1 MIWVVVHL
9 NQYRSEH
16 NIGSVHFGLCW
27 QAWVVVCEF
36 WCFGNSL
43 SKGVH
48 SRMALWHYGLIHEKF
63 QWWRNYCE
71 IFDVLDVLAIVWCD
85 SWRWCYAE
93 HWACDAK
100 VGSWCRAS
108 MVAIYLNPRYYELKK
123 QGDLFHEH
131 SFLEADLQST
141 TAGRL
146 EYLIKLFDVHADSV
160 REHTWQL
167 CAGSYASCKYIFED
181 PSS

>member
-43 SKGVH
+43 SKGGH
-48 SRMALWHYGLIHEKF
+48 SRMALWHHGLIHEKF

-100 VGSWCRAS
+100 VGSWLPCFDGSDMPQPAVLRIEETGWSVPRTFISWSRLVIHDRRETWVPDKTLWCSCRQCTRTH
-108 MVAIYLNPRYYELKK
+108 M
-123 QGDLFHEH
+123 
-131 SFLEADLQST
+131 T
-141 TAGRL
+141 TVCR
-146 EYLIKLFDVHADSV
+146 II
-160 REHTWQL
+160 
-167 CAGSYASCKYIFED
+167 C
-181 PSS
+181 

>member
-1 MIWVVVHL
+1 MFGQGLVPVAANYFVGNVFDDMIWVVVHL

-63 QWWRNYCE
+63 Q
-71 IFDVLDVLAIVWCD
+71 
-85 SWRWCYAE
+85 
-93 HWACDAK
+93 
-100 VGSWCRAS
+100 
-108 MVAIYLNPRYYELKK
+108 
-123 QGDLFHEH
+123 
-131 SFLEADLQST
+131 
-141 TAGRL
+141 
-146 EYLIKLFDVHADSV
+146 
-160 REHTWQL
+160 
-167 CAGSYASCKYIFED
+167 
-181 PSS
+181 